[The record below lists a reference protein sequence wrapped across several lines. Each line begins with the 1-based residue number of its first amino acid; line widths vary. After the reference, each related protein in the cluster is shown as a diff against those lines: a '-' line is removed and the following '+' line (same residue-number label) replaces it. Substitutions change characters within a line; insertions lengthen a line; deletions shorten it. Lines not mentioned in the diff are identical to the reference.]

1 MGFFSLYQNLISTTF
16 GCNIIGDYLPEVTGC
31 GGYLPN
37 GDGAGLLGRRRVRV
51 GEHVTAAV
59 TAAATEL
66 GTYDDLEVGDVEAVG
81 TLEPALPVVP
91 VPGKEVAAGDLLA
104 LELALLRGLD
114 LDAVAVVVQVRAQDV
129 RVLGLTRGL
138 GERLAGEREL
148 VKYKA

>member
-1 MGFFSLYQNLISTTF
+1 MASPRPLLARGFFSLYQNLISTTF

-66 GTYDDLEVGDVEAVG
+66 GTYDDKRYSSAWLFNNVLFTG
-81 TLEPALPVVP
+81 
-91 VPGKEVAAGDLLA
+91 AAFKKLKLLA
-104 LELALLRGLD
+104 QAQYLRRFRKFFASLL
-114 LDAVAVVVQVRAQDV
+114 
-129 RVLGLTRGL
+129 T
-138 GERLAGEREL
+138 
-148 VKYKA
+148 